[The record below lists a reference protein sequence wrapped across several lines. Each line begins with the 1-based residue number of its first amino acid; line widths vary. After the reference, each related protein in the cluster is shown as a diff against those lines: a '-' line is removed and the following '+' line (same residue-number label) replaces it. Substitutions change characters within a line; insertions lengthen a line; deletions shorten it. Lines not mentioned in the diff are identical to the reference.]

1 MTFYLGLTGG
11 IATGKSTAASYFR
24 ERGLRV
30 IDADQIAHAQQA
42 PGQVTWREIKENF
55 GAEFINEDQTVN
67 RQKLGAYVFA
77 HPDELARLSK
87 ISHGAVLA
95 EIKQEMQAAKRAG
108 EGVCVIDVPLLFEA
122 GWQDL
127 FDATLLIA
135 APYDLELERLM
146 KRNQLS
152 REQAQVRIKSQLP
165 LDEKRR
171 LASYVI
177 ENTGTIEEL
186 RTNLQQLLEEIS

>member
-1 MTFYLGLTGG
+1 M
-11 IATGKSTAASYFR
+11 
-24 ERGLRV
+24 
-30 IDADQIAHAQQA
+30 
-42 PGQVTWREIKENF
+42 
-55 GAEFINEDQTVN
+55 
-67 RQKLGAYVFA
+67 
-77 HPDELARLSK
+77 
-87 ISHGAVLA
+87 
-95 EIKQEMQAAKRAG
+95 
-108 EGVCVIDVPLLFEA
+108 IDVPLLFEA
-122 GWQDL
+122 GWRDL

-152 REQAQVRIKSQLP
+152 REQAKARIKSQLP
-165 LDEKRR
+165 LGEKRC

>member
-1 MTFYLGLTGG
+1 M
-11 IATGKSTAASYFR
+11 
-24 ERGLRV
+24 
-30 IDADQIAHAQQA
+30 
-42 PGQVTWREIKENF
+42 
-55 GAEFINEDQTVN
+55 
-67 RQKLGAYVFA
+67 
-77 HPDELARLSK
+77 
-87 ISHGAVLA
+87 
-95 EIKQEMQAAKRAG
+95 
-108 EGVCVIDVPLLFEA
+108 IDVPLLFEA

-152 REQAQVRIKSQLP
+152 REQAKARIKSQLP